1 MSEEKALLFTNF
13 KEFEQNS
20 AYDELKKIFNKQY
33 DYHIIEFTRNLSR
46 LELFGKWIENEL
58 PAGSVSNHIKLF
70 TEYKIW
76 LVKQR
81 NWYYEKETDIKL
93 PFKQTKSWGCSL
105 YCLSNFF
112 NDNWFISHTPP
123 EKTGIDMVEES
134 ELISKFENNLGLRI
148 LPAMI
153 LPDKKYFHDFNN
165 LVIRYNYSN
174 DDTDQYVPL
183 LLGVTTDNNIN
194 HRILVLKK
202 NDDNMLYVCDS
213 MFENVIEMNEE
224 TLVAK
229 YNIYN
234 LSHITLR
241 NIGDNNFTSADR
253 NSLKHLIP

>member
-33 DYHIIEFTRNLSR
+33 DYHIIAFTRNLSR

-58 PAGSVSNHIKLF
+58 PAGSVSNHIKL
-70 TEYKIW
+70 
-76 LVKQR
+76 
-81 NWYYEKETDIKL
+81 

-112 NDNWFISHTPP
+112 NDSWFISHAPP

-174 DDTDQYVPL
+174 DDTDRYVPL

-213 MFENVIEMNEE
+213 MLENVIEMNEE